1 MNKKRLSVV
10 MAGAMLASSVAPVLA
25 AEVTKEE
32 VSANDLGLLIGKI
45 REKLNSQTFAAET
58 ADDKVRNGAQ
68 AGMSIYEVK
77 VGNTVLDLDV
87 DSEQADYQRELG
99 ELKAGQVVEIWT
111 KGFVKEGEKYY
122 ATSTR
127 KATYKAGDINT
138 QFNNIWADVH
148 DSKLTNVIDKIE
160 GITNTST
167 GQYVGIK
174 IYFKNGLKTLELKEG
189 STIVNFKKYIDGNND
204 IKNVSDSNG
213 KIAADDFKGFAETED
228 IERYDLDGEK
238 VEEITITPGGYDL
251 ALSDLYDGL
260 FLTEKGQEFF
270 TTIKE
275 AQAMRGSRN
284 VFLKG
289 NRANRTLTESNI
301 ANEIVMKS
309 GKGYFKVV
317 FEKPVGTGSATP
329 NLSKEVYTITGTNEK
344 ELERIALW
352 MLKPQARVDILA
364 GANRYETAAEIARE
378 YCGMRGV
385 KNPATATNKIEDLVL
400 VNGDALVD
408 GLAAAPLAA
417 TLEKTGK
424 KVPMLL
430 TEADTLPK
438 ATRTYLK
445 ELMADHLVGA
455 NKSATIHLVGGEAVL
470 STKLAREL
478 RNLGFE
484 VERYGG
490 ENREATS
497 LEVAEAI
504 EEKLGGKDARFVVGA
519 EGEADAM
526 SIASVAAS
534 KTTPIIVAKK
544 GGISEDGLYEL
555 KGKKA
560 TIVGGKNVVSEA
572 DYKAIK
578 AEASAIERVYGSN
591 RQKTN
596 AKVIAK
602 YYKNG
607 YVGPAKNVMVANK
620 DTLVD
625 ALVAA
630 NMASS
635 KKAPIVL
642 ASNKLDSEQI
652 NALELNAKGAHGVYQ
667 IGANVARPVV
677 KTIAEN
683 LGLSNR

>member
-10 MAGAMLASSVAPVLA
+10 MAGAMLATSVAPVLA
-25 AEVTKEE
+25 AEVVKSEH
-32 VSANDLGLLIGKI
+32 SANDLGLLIGKI

-127 KATYKAGDINT
+127 KATYAVGEINT
-138 QFNNIWADVH
+138 NFQTMYNDLNNANLSDVIE
-148 DSKLTNVIDKIE
+148 KIDTISAPGK
-160 GITNTST
+160 
-167 GQYVGIK
+167 YVGFK
-174 IYFKNGLKTLELKEG
+174 VYFKNGIKPLEIKEG
-189 STIVNFKKYIDGNND
+189 STKLQLDKYVDGNND
-204 IKNVSDSNG
+204 IKLVSAG
-213 KIAADDFKGFAETED
+213 RIAPEDFKGFAETED
-228 IERYDLDGEK
+228 IEKYDLDGEK

>member
-25 AEVTKEE
+25 AEVVKSEH
-32 VSANDLGLLIGKI
+32 SANDLGLLIGKI

-127 KATYKAGDINT
+127 KATYAVGEIHTNFQTMYNDL
-138 QFNNIWADVH
+138 NNANLSDVVE
-148 DSKLTNVIDKIE
+148 KIDTISAPGK
-160 GITNTST
+160 
-167 GQYVGIK
+167 YVGFK
-174 IYFKNGLKTLELKEG
+174 VYFKNGIKPLEIKEG
-189 STIVNFKKYIDGNND
+189 STKLQLDKYVDGNND
-204 IKNVSDSNG
+204 IKLVSAG
-213 KIAADDFKGFAETED
+213 RIAPEDFKGFAETED
-228 IERYDLDGEK
+228 IEKYDLDGEK

>member
-25 AEVTKEE
+25 VEVVKSEH
-32 VSANDLGLLIGKI
+32 SANDLGLLIGKI

-127 KATYKAGDINT
+127 KATYAVGEIHTNFQTMYNDL
-138 QFNNIWADVH
+138 NNANLSDVVE
-148 DSKLTNVIDKIE
+148 KIDTISAPGK
-160 GITNTST
+160 
-167 GQYVGIK
+167 YVGFK
-174 IYFKNGLKTLELKEG
+174 VYFKNGIKPLEIKEG
-189 STIVNFKKYIDGNND
+189 STKLQLDKYVDGNND
-204 IKNVSDSNG
+204 IKLVSAG
-213 KIAADDFKGFAETED
+213 RIAPEDFKGFAETED
-228 IERYDLDGEK
+228 IEKYDLDGEK

-555 KGKKA
+555 KGKK
-560 TIVGGKNVVSEA
+560 S
-572 DYKAIK
+572 
-578 AEASAIERVYGSN
+578 
-591 RQKTN
+591 
-596 AKVIAK
+596 
-602 YYKNG
+602 YY
-607 YVGPAKNVMVANK
+607 
-620 DTLVD
+620 
-625 ALVAA
+625 
-630 NMASS
+630 SRW
-635 KKAPIVL
+635 KKRSIR
-642 ASNKLDSEQI
+642 S
-652 NALELNAKGAHGVYQ
+652 
-667 IGANVARPVV
+667 
-677 KTIAEN
+677 
-683 LGLSNR
+683 

>member
-25 AEVTKEE
+25 VEVVKSEH
-32 VSANDLGLLIGKI
+32 SANDLGLLIGKI

-127 KATYKAGDINT
+127 KATYAVGEIHTNFQTMYNDL
-138 QFNNIWADVH
+138 NNANLSDVVE
-148 DSKLTNVIDKIE
+148 KIDTISAPGK
-160 GITNTST
+160 
-167 GQYVGIK
+167 YVGFK
-174 IYFKNGLKTLELKEG
+174 VYFKNGIKPLEIKEG
-189 STIVNFKKYIDGNND
+189 STKLQLDKYVDGNND
-204 IKNVSDSNG
+204 IKLVSAG
-213 KIAADDFKGFAETED
+213 RIAPEDFKGFAETED
-228 IERYDLDGEK
+228 IEKYDLDGEK

>member
-25 AEVTKEE
+25 AEVVKSEH
-32 VSANDLGLLIGKI
+32 SANDLGLLIGKI

-127 KATYKAGDINT
+127 KATYAVGEINT
-138 QFNNIWADVH
+138 NFQTMYNDLNNANLSDVIE
-148 DSKLTNVIDKIE
+148 KIDTISAPGK
-160 GITNTST
+160 
-167 GQYVGIK
+167 YVGFK
-174 IYFKNGLKTLELKEG
+174 VYFKNGIKPLEIKEG
-189 STIVNFKKYIDGNND
+189 STKLQLDKYVDGNND
-204 IKNVSDSNG
+204 IKLVSAG
-213 KIAADDFKGFAETED
+213 RIAPEDFKGFAETED
-228 IERYDLDGEK
+228 IEKYDLDGEK